1 MDDSRHI
8 SSEVVQH
15 VVQTIDHENDP
26 HTENNENAIGQSDN
40 NRNSKVQNIIC
51 FWMVGLCNGFG
62 WTVMLS
68 ATYDILKRIDGVSV

>member
-1 MDDSRHI
+1 MDNSKNI

-15 VVQTIDHENDP
+15 VVQTSDYDDDS
-26 HTENNENAIGQSDN
+26 HTEHNENSPGQNHTSQSY
-40 NRNSKVQNIIC
+40 RVLNIIC

-68 ATYDILKRIDGVSV
+68 ATYDILEEFDGVSV